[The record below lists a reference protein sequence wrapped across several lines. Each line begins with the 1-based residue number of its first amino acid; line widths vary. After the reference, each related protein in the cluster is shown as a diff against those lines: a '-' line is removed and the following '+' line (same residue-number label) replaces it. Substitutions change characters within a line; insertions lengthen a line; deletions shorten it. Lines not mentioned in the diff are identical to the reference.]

1 MSGMFIAGLDTE
13 TNSFSPI
20 PTDERAFRE
29 TLLAFG
35 DATTRPLN
43 ICSTQLALWRGR
55 AKRRGMAVHEGPC
68 AVAQPGGPIPR
79 DFYEALRDRLLEE
92 LRAASPDI
100 VLLAL
105 HGAAIAEGED
115 DVEGD
120 ILARARALLPAR
132 TFLGATLDPH
142 AHLTARMMASASA
155 LIAYKEYPH
164 TDVLERAWELMD
176 IAVASTAGILRPTM
190 AMWDC
195 RMIGAF
201 PTQTQPMRGFVDAL
215 SEAERAGA
223 GSGLIS
229 LSLIHGFAHGDVAD
243 AGARMLAITDGDKAR
258 AASLAE
264 RFGRRFVAMRGEVAT
279 RFIDMET
286 ALDLIGRKALG
297 TPPLV
302 LADTGDNPGGGA
314 PGDAVFLLRA
324 CIERRVSDVALAMF
338 WDQDAVALCL
348 RAGVGAILD
357 ISVGGRFGAISGG
370 PVTLRGAR
378 VEAIADGLRQ
388 RFGDVQLPLGRA
400 VRLTAG
406 GLTLIVTNHRTQV
419 FDPVSLTGL
428 GADPENFRAIIVKS
442 ANHFT
447 ALFEPLASEIHYVA
461 TPGATS
467 PRYADI
473 PYRKRALNYWPRVAD
488 PWS

>member
-1 MSGMFIAGLDTE
+1 MSGVFIAGLDTE

-20 PTDERAFRE
+20 PTGEQAFQE

-35 DATTRPLN
+35 DATKRPLN
-43 ICSTQLALWRGR
+43 ICSAQLALWRKR
-55 AKRRGMAVHEGPC
+55 AARLGMAVHEGPC
-68 AVAQPGGPIPR
+68 AVAQPGGPIPG
-79 DFYEALRDRLLEE
+79 DFYAWLRGRLLDA
-92 LRAASPDI
+92 LQAASPDI

-120 ILARARALLPAR
+120 ILERARAVLPAGI
-132 TFLGATLDPH
+132 FLGATLDPH
-142 AHLTARMMASASA
+142 AHLTARMLASASA

-176 IAVASTAGILRPTM
+176 LALASTAGDVRPAM
-190 AMWDC
+190 ALWDC

-201 PTQTQPMRGFVDAL
+201 PTQTQPMRGFVDSL
-215 SEAERAGA
+215 SAAERADP
-223 GSGLIS
+223 SIVS

-243 AGARMLAITDGDKAR
+243 AGARMLAITDGSPVT

-264 RFGRRFVAMRGEVAT
+264 HFGRRFVAIRDEVAT

-286 ALDLIGRKALG
+286 ALDLIDRKPPG
-297 TPPLV
+297 GPPLV

-324 CIERRVSDVALAMF
+324 CIERRVAGVALAMF
-338 WDQDAVALCL
+338 WDQDAVALCQ

-357 ISVGGRFGAISGG
+357 ISIGGRFGAISGA

-378 VEAIADGLRQ
+378 VEATADGLRQ

-400 VRLTAG
+400 IRLTAG
-406 GLTLIVTNHRTQV
+406 ALTLIITDHRTQV
-419 FDPVSLTGL
+419 FDPVCLTGL
-428 GADPENFRAIIVKS
+428 GADPGHFRAIIVKS

-467 PRYADI
+467 PRYAEI
-473 PYRKRALNYWPRVAD
+473 PYRKRALTYWPRVAD

>member
-1 MSGMFIAGLDTE
+1 
-13 TNSFSPI
+13 
-20 PTDERAFRE
+20 
-29 TLLAFG
+29 
-35 DATTRPLN
+35 
-43 ICSTQLALWRGR
+43 
-55 AKRRGMAVHEGPC
+55 
-68 AVAQPGGPIPR
+68 
-79 DFYEALRDRLLEE
+79 
-92 LRAASPDI
+92 
-100 VLLAL
+100 
-105 HGAAIAEGED
+105 
-115 DVEGD
+115 
-120 ILARARALLPAR
+120 
-132 TFLGATLDPH
+132 
-142 AHLTARMMASASA
+142 
-155 LIAYKEYPH
+155 
-164 TDVLERAWELMD
+164 MD
-176 IAVASTAGILRPTM
+176 LAVASTAGDVRPTM

-215 SEAERAGA
+215 SAAERTDPG
-223 GSGLIS
+223 IVS

-243 AGARMLAITDGDKAR
+243 AGARMLAMTDDSPVT

-264 RFGRRFVAMRGEVAT
+264 HFGRRFVAIRGEVAT
-279 RFIDMET
+279 RFIDVQT
-286 ALDLIGRKALG
+286 ALDLIDRKAPG

-314 PGDAVFLLRA
+314 PGDAVFLLRG
-324 CIERRVSDVALAMF
+324 CIESGVSDVALALF
-338 WDQDAVALCL
+338 WDQDAVALCH

-357 ISVGGRFGAISGG
+357 ISVGGRFGAISGA

-406 GLTLIVTNHRTQV
+406 GLTLIITDHRTQV
-419 FDPVSLTGL
+419 FDPVCLTGL
-428 GADPENFRAIIVKS
+428 GADPKNFRAIIVKS

-473 PYRKRALNYWPRVAD
+473 PYRKRAPDYWPRVAD

>member
-1 MSGMFIAGLDTE
+1 MSGVFIAGLDTE

-20 PTDERAFRE
+20 PTCERAFRE

-35 DATTRPLN
+35 DATARPLN
-43 ICSTQLALWRGR
+43 ICSAQLAVWRKR
-55 AKRRGMAVHEGPC
+55 AERRGMAVYEGPC
-68 AVAQPGGPIPR
+68 AVAQPGGLIPR
-79 DFYEALRDRLLEE
+79 DFYEGLRDRLLEE
-92 LRAASPDI
+92 LRAASPDM

-105 HGAAIAEGED
+105 HGAAIAEGQD

-120 ILARARALLPAR
+120 LLERARALLPAG

-142 AHLTARMMASASA
+142 AHLTARMLASASA

-164 TDVLERAWELMD
+164 TDVLERAEELMEL
-176 IAVASTAGILRPTM
+176 ALASTEGGVRPTM

-201 PTQTQPMRGFVDAL
+201 PTQLQPMRGFVDAL
-215 SEAERAGA
+215 SAAERDGT
-223 GSGLIS
+223 GIVS

-243 AGARMLAITDGDKAR
+243 TGARMLAITDGNPAR

-264 RFGRRFVAMRGEVAT
+264 RFGRRFVAMRGEAAT
-279 RFIDMET
+279 RFIDVQT
-286 ALDLIGRKALG
+286 ALDLIDRKPPG

-314 PGDAVFLLRA
+314 PGDAVFLLRT
-324 CIERRVSDVALAMF
+324 CIARGVSGVALAMF
-338 WDQDAVALCL
+338 CDPDAVALCQS
-348 RAGVGAILD
+348 AGAGSVLD
-357 ISVGGRFGAISGG
+357 ISIGGRFGDISDS
-370 PVTLRGAR
+370 PVILRGAR
-378 VEAIADGLRQ
+378 VEAIADDLRQ
-388 RFGDVQLPLGRA
+388 RFSDVQLPLGRA

-406 GLTLIVTNHRTQV
+406 GLTLILTNHRTQV
-419 FDPVSLTGL
+419 FDPICLAGL
-428 GADPENFRAIIVKS
+428 GADPRCFRAIIVKS

-447 ALFEPLASEIHYVA
+447 ALFAPIASEIHYVA

-473 PYRKRALNYWPRVAD
+473 PYRKRAPNYWPRVAD

>member
-1 MSGMFIAGLDTE
+1 MTGLFIAGLDTE

-20 PTDERAFRE
+20 PTGEQEFAE

-43 ICSTQLALWRGR
+43 VCSAQLASWRRR
-55 AKRRGMAVHEGPC
+55 AERLGMAVHEGPC

-79 DFYEALRDRLLEE
+79 DFYETLRDRLLDA
-92 LRAASPDI
+92 LRAASPTM

-120 ILARARALLPAR
+120 ILARARALLPAGI
-132 TFLGATLDPH
+132 FLGATLDPH
-142 AHLTARMMASASA
+142 AHLTARMLASASA

-164 TDVLERAWELMD
+164 TDVLERAGALMD
-176 IAVASTAGILRPTM
+176 LALASTAGEVRPTM

-201 PTQTQPMRGFVDAL
+201 PTQIQPMRGFVDAL
-215 SEAERAGA
+215 SAAEREDPAI
-223 GSGLIS
+223 LS
-229 LSLIHGFAHGDVAD
+229 LSLIHGFAHGDVED
-243 AGARMLAITDGDKAR
+243 AGARMLAITDADPAL

-264 RFGRRFVAMRGEVAT
+264 RLGRRFVAIRDQAAT
-279 RFIDMET
+279 RFIDAET
-286 ALDLIGRKALG
+286 ALDLIGRKPPG

-324 CIERRVSDVALAMF
+324 CIERGLSDVALALF
-338 WDQDAVALCL
+338 WDPDAVALCH
-348 RAGVGAILD
+348 RACVGAVLD
-357 ISVGGRFGAISGG
+357 VSVGGRFGVISGA

-378 VEAIADGLRQ
+378 VEAIADGLLQ

-400 VRLTAG
+400 VRLTAA
-406 GLTLIVTNHRTQV
+406 GLTLIITDHRTQV
-419 FDPVSLTGL
+419 FDPVCLTGL
-428 GADPENFRAIIVKS
+428 GADPQHFRAIIVKS

-447 ALFEPLASEIHYVA
+447 ALFAPIAGEIHYVA

-473 PYRKRALNYWPRVAD
+473 AYRKRALNYWPLVAD